1 VTDVASTAAPVDAAA
16 ATASRS
22 RAYSAA
28 RRHSDRVRVLKI
40 AIPVGAVLGAA
51 LVVGATIFNPF
62 GKQTGLTLGPV
73 SFSGSKIAMEGPRLT
88 GFRKDAKPYEV
99 TATAAFQDIRK
110 PSVIELKD
118 MRAKVAIDDTGS
130 TARLVSTL
138 GVFDTTKEQLELS
151 GEIRIAT
158 DKGDEVALRS
168 ASVDFKA
175 GTVVSREPLRITT
188 ANGTIEAEG
197 LQVSENGRTLS
208 FTGRVRTQFDR
219 RLATGDAAPAASP
232 GQAAAATPSRYT
244 EAKPAR

>member
-1 VTDVASTAAPVDAAA
+1 VTNVASTAAPVDAAA
-16 ATASRS
+16 GPASRS

-28 RRHSDRVRVLKI
+28 RRHSGRVRALKV

-51 LVVGATIFNPF
+51 LVVGATMFNPF
-62 GKQTGLTLGPV
+62 AKQTGLTLGPV

-130 TARLVSTL
+130 TARLISTL

-197 LQVSENGRTLS
+197 LQVSDNGSILS

-219 RLATGDAAPAASP
+219 SLATGAPAATPP
-232 GQAAAATPSRYT
+232 GQAAASTPSRFT